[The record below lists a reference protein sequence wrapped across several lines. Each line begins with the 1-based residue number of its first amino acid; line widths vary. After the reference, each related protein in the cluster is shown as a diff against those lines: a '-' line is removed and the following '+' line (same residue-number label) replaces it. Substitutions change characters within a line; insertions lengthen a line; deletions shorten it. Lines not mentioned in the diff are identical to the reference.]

1 MNSCLFS
8 FIKIVFTQG
17 GKRKL
22 KLWLFVV
29 KQVILFCTRWR
40 ILIDFD
46 ILENSEN
53 SVYSHYAFSLEIRS
67 IQYLYLRIFYSWF
80 LGAIKH
86 ISCSKTYFHCFI
98 CPTIKQITMKPGNFF
113 KNKWENSKSWGLNEV
128 WLEEIWLLWSSQQGY
143 LVAERCVERR
153 SFTLTCPSAA
163 EKAGSKER
171 RIYEEESS

>member
-1 MNSCLFS
+1 MLFHLKSSHSNIFMNSF
-8 FIKIVFTQG
+8 
-17 GKRKL
+17 R
-22 KLWLFVV
+22 
-29 KQVILFCTRWR
+29 
-40 ILIDFD
+40 
-46 ILENSEN
+46 
-53 SVYSHYAFSLEIRS
+53 
-67 IQYLYLRIFYSWF
+67 LYLRLFYSWI
-80 LGAIKH
+80 LGAIKQ

-163 EKAGSKER
+163 EKPGSKER
-171 RIYEEESS
+171 RIYEEESSYTSKCLVPSEQNTHEVLTKDKQFSSS